1 MRQSA
6 QDRRAAGGQGRKRT
20 AWVFGRDYT
29 MGRKQC
35 SGSRER
41 QREAR
46 RDDGAGPSL
55 GYASSLGLERGT
67 LPGAVPGNEAGERPH
82 LDHED
87 CLPGRDAPE
96 WVSSHL
102 GKLTL
107 VVKCTD
113 DRAKAGGRSEAAG
126 VHMRRI
132 PVGKEPQEE
141 SKEGEGLREG
151 VT

>member
-1 MRQSA
+1 MGPDRPWVMLPPWGWKGGRSA
-6 QDRRAAGGQGRKRT
+6 
-20 AWVFGRDYT
+20 
-29 MGRKQC
+29 
-35 SGSRER
+35 
-41 QREAR
+41 
-46 RDDGAGPSL
+46 
-55 GYASSLGLERGT
+55 
-67 LPGAVPGNEAGERPH
+67 GAVPGTEAGERPH

-113 DRAKAGGRSEAAG
+113 NRAKAGSWSEAAG

-132 PVGKEPQEE
+132 LVGKEPQEE
-141 SKEGEGLREG
+141 SKGGEGLRGG